1 MGKDSNIDEPLL
13 EALILYSK
21 LEEYN
26 FKKLKK
32 MNKSLSKLKK
42 VNKKNKST
50 TLLGVITFF
59 MISSVIALVI
69 ILTVIG
75 LQI

>member
-1 MGKDSNIDEPLL
+1 MEDYNIDDTI
-13 EALILYSK
+13 EALVICSK

-42 VNKKNKST
+42 MNKRNKST
-50 TLLGVITFF
+50 TLQGVITFF
-59 MISSVIALVI
+59 LASSVVALGI
-69 ILTVIG
+69 ILTVIT
-75 LQI
+75 LSK